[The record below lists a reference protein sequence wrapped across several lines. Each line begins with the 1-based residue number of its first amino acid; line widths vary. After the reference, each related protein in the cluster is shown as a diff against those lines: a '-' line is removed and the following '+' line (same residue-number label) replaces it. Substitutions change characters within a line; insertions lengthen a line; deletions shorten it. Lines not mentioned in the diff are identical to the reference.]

1 MENEEKN
8 VTSSQNQSVSNQQNK
23 ASKVGI
29 GVALG
34 LLGLIGLVI
43 GLVLYNDEF
52 EKKTF
57 LKGWIIAFVIEIIL
71 GIILGVVISCSAV
84 SIANNLYY

>member
-8 VTSSQNQSVSNQQNK
+8 VTSSQNQSVSNKQNK

-34 LLGLIGLVI
+34 LLGIIGLVI

-52 EKKTF
+52 EKKRHF
-57 LKGWIIAFVIEIIL
+57 
-71 GIILGVVISCSAV
+71 
-84 SIANNLYY
+84 

>member
-1 MENEEKN
+1 MNN
-8 VTSSQNQSVSNQQNK
+8 VFESGVCYPTIHCQAIPYK

-84 SIANNLYY
+84 SMANNLYY